1 MAKQVRVGSI
11 IFDFRI
17 NAAEFEHQ
25 VKEARKQIRE
35 MKKEVQRIGKVLRRF
50 TFYATAAA
58 GSMAYFARAAAKDV
72 NELVKMSKAL
82 RGGVADLQIMERAAE
97 LAGSSF
103 LNMTT
108 ALRRMEL
115 VLGQLSAGTAEKK
128 MVESWNRLGLEITN
142 VMNLPIDQRWEAIT
156 AAITRFIPAAERASV
171 SAQIFGARADIELLK
186 MQASTI
192 QDARKELEEFGGGM
206 ERVAAT
212 DARQMMEA
220 VNNVGLGL
228 RTLSRELLAEHAPA
242 IRVWAR
248 ELADSLKPGGMLRNL
263 ITTLATAM
271 RKASVAMIEFLH
283 ALRAVFGQ
291 TTLMVIAIAGVTSG
305 LVSMIGSLGR
315 VARGLVTL
323 TQTGHSAVEAF
334 RAAQGSMN
342 IFSGIMAGLKG
353 SANGLA
359 ISLTVGGIAIA
370 AVIAAINLWR
380 GKQEELIDM
389 TRQNYRA
396 VENLS
401 ESYYK
406 LEQSIRGVS
415 KATAEMTEKAKKS
428 LQQDIERLRMQAL
441 FQESDIMDS
450 DKFKENVRESE
461 LLNRRRDNL
470 LDPNSLANAMKEAA
484 AYGMTE
490 EMFIEGRKEAVK
502 AIHKRLNEL
511 RDLRASMFNDVD
523 MLRREA
529 DEMENKMNSLV
540 GDAAT
545 GTPEAVMGGISRG
558 NIGRV
563 LAEMQ
568 EEYRRGLQGFNREIE
583 DTMLTTDLFSRMR
596 EAKRWHEDITQEIN
610 DAGVGYQHLHAE
622 AAQAFE
628 TMKRHAA
635 GVYHP
640 LEIATMALDGLT
652 DRFRSVS
659 DAMVDHFVDSGTEKS
674 PAAFRKMALQVAK
687 DLVWMQMRSTLSSIG
702 SHFMGALG
710 TSQIPVGLPQGIGL
724 NPAQALGNTVNANSM
739 PIPMY
744 ASGGRHPGGWA
755 MVGERGPE
763 MAYFDGPAN
772 IYNAHQTRG
781 MRGGNGSLSVDVSV
795 NPGSNWAEFHANV
808 MGAIEAKAPD
818 IVNAA
823 NASMMQNA
831 QRSSN
836 FQDAMRR
843 GMA

>member
-1 MAKQVRVGSI
+1 MGGDHRGDSI
-11 IFDFRI
+11 S
-17 NAAEFEHQ
+17 
-25 VKEARKQIRE
+25 
-35 MKKEVQRIGKVLRRF
+35 
-50 TFYATAAA
+50 Y
-58 GSMAYFARAAAKDV
+58 
-72 NELVKMSKAL
+72 
-82 RGGVADLQIMERAAE
+82 
-97 LAGSSF
+97 
-103 LNMTT
+103 
-108 ALRRMEL
+108 
-115 VLGQLSAGTAEKK
+115 
-128 MVESWNRLGLEITN
+128 
-142 VMNLPIDQRWEAIT
+142 
-156 AAITRFIPAAERASV
+156 IPAAERASV
-171 SAQIFGARADIELLK
+171 AAQIFGARADIELLK

-192 QDARKELEEFGGGM
+192 QDARRELDQFGGGM

-212 DARQMMEA
+212 DAKKMMEA

-334 RAAQGSMN
+334 RQAQGSMN
-342 IFSGIMAGLKG
+342 IFKGLLAGIKG

-359 ISLTVGGIAIA
+359 ISLTVGSIAIA
-370 AVIAAINLWR
+370 AVIAAVNLWR

-396 VENLS
+396 VEDLS

-415 KATAEMTEKAKKS
+415 KATKEMTEEAKKS

-450 DKFKENVRESE
+450 DKFKENIRESD
-461 LLNRRRDNL
+461 LLNKRRANL
-470 LDPNSLANAMKEAA
+470 LDPNSLANAMEQAQ
-484 AYGMTE
+484 GFMTE
-490 EMFIEGRKEAVK
+490 EQFIAGRKEAIR

-523 MLRREA
+523 MLRSEA
-529 DEMENKMNSLV
+529 DDMEQKLQSLI
-540 GDAAT
+540 GDAAAAA
-545 GTPEAVMGGISRG
+545 PEAVTGDINRG

-568 EEYRRGLQGFNREIE
+568 EEYRRGLQGFNRQIE
-583 DTMLTTDLFSRMR
+583 DTMLTTELFSRMR

-622 AAQAFE
+622 AAVAFE

-659 DAMVDHFVDSGTEKS
+659 DAMVDHFVDGTTKIS
-674 PAAFRKMALQVAK
+674 DAFRKMALQVAK

-724 NPAQALGNTVNANSM
+724 NPTQALGNAVNANSM

-808 MGAIEAKAPD
+808 MRAIEAKSPD

-823 NASMMQNA
+823 NSSMMQNA